1 MTKQN
6 VSTTVSGEVNW
17 KIKRIMYPT
26 ANLRWKK
33 GVLQQRWDGVNG
45 EQKWMSV
52 ATDEVGGVE

>member
-26 ANLRWKK
+26 ANLRWKR
-33 GVLQQRWDGVNG
+33 GVLQQMWCGVDG
-45 EQKWMSV
+45 EKERMSV
-52 ATDEVGGVE
+52 ATD